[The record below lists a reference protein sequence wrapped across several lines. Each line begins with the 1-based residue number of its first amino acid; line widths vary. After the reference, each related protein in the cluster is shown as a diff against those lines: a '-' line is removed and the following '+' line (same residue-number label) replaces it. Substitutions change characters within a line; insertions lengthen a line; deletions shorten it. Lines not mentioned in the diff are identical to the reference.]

1 MNVYDLS
8 ERASLL
14 RKTAAPKG
22 SSKTD
27 KLVSR
32 IFGETLELM
41 YVLYLRGKFLTAGKV
56 KKSHD
61 SYLRIGFFFFHCRC
75 SRGVSDIY

>member
-1 MNVYDLS
+1 MKLILGAHSGALSKLQMNVYDLP

-22 SSKTD
+22 SNKTD

-32 IFGETLELM
+32 IFRETLELIH
-41 YVLYLRGKFLTAGKV
+41 VLYLRGKYLTAGKV
-56 KKSHD
+56 KKES
-61 SYLRIGFFFFHCRC
+61 
-75 SRGVSDIY
+75 